1 MNLTTGQFVV
11 AWAIAGAAAVAVF
24 LHANRHG
31 IRHPTAWG
39 AGVFLALAIA
49 LPLYV
54 IHYRRQRGSP
64 RG

>member
-1 MNLTTGQFVV
+1 MNLSTEQFVL

-31 IRHPTAWG
+31 IRHATAWG

-54 IHYRRQRGSP
+54 IHYRRQRK
-64 RG
+64 R